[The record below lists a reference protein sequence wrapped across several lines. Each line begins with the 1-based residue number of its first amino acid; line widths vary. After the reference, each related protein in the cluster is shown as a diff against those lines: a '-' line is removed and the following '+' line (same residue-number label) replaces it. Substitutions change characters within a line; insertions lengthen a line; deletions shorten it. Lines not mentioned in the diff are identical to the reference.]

1 MIRNVAMPKL
11 EKALR
16 REARKRKEQK
26 NETMGVRTSTLRA
39 GEGLVRLEIGR
50 KTKVKKG
57 KRRKK

>member
-1 MIRNVAMPKL
+1 MPKL

-26 NETMGVRTSTLRA
+26 NDTMGVRTSTLRA

-50 KTKVKKG
+50 KTKGKKAKKG
-57 KRRKK
+57 KK

>member
-1 MIRNVAMPKL
+1 MPKL

-16 REARKRKEQK
+16 REARKRKEQQ
-26 NETMGVRTSTLRA
+26 NETMGVRTPTLRA

-50 KTKVKKG
+50 KTKAKKGG